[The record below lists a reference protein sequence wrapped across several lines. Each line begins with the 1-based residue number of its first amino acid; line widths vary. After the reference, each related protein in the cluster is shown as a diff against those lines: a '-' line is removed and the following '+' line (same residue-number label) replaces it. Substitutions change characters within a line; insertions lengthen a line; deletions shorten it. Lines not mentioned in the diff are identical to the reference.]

1 MAEYE
6 SDAGERAVDALM
18 AAITDEPLP
27 TGAETDGP
35 LMAEHRAALAD
46 VAVLR
51 EQLGIIGAALAEPG
65 GAERPAPAPAP
76 APVPAPRER
85 TGRPPGRPGRRSRR
99 PAARAVAFGTL
110 VAAAVAGAVVG
121 MGWLAASGGAGISA
135 DSKASGGKA
144 DDSSSRSEPG
154 YVACARLIVE
164 GKVAE
169 VEPVPGADQD
179 RIDLA
184 VDRYYKPAAGKDRIT
199 FVMDHD
205 VDPRLH
211 QGDHVLIGIPR
222 DSVVPDIWTTGE
234 KDIARER
241 AWIRKALPESRNLTC
256 E

>member
-1 MAEYE
+1 VAENE

-27 TGAETDGP
+27 AGAETDGA

-51 EQLGIIGAALAEPG
+51 EQLGIIGAALAEPEG
-65 GAERPAPAPAP
+65 AAERP
-76 APVPAPRER
+76 APVPAPREHA
-85 TGRPPGRPGRRSRR
+85 GRPPGRPGRRSRR

-121 MGWLAASGGAGISA
+121 MGWLAASGGDGVSA

-144 DDSSSRSEPG
+144 DASSRTAPG

-164 GKVAE
+164 GTVAD

-179 RIDLA
+179 RIALA
-184 VDRYYKPAAGKDRIT
+184 VDRYYKPAAGKDQVT

-222 DSVVPDIWTTGE
+222 DSAVPDIWTTGE
-234 KDIARER
+234 KDIAHER
-241 AWIRKALPESRNLTC
+241 AWIRKALPESRNLIC

>member
-27 TGAETDGP
+27 AGAETDGP
-35 LMAEHRAALAD
+35 LLAEHRAALAD

-76 APVPAPRER
+76 VPAPRER
-85 TGRPPGRPGRRSRR
+85 VGRPPGRPGGRSRR
-99 PAARAVAFGTL
+99 PAARTVAFGTL

-121 MGWLAASGGAGISA
+121 MGWLVAQGGAGVSA
-135 DSKASGGKA
+135 DSKASSGKA
-144 DDSSSRSEPG
+144 EGSSQTAPG

-164 GKVAE
+164 GTVAD
-169 VEPVPGADQD
+169 VEPVPGAAQD
-179 RIDLA
+179 RIALA

-205 VDPRLH
+205 IDPRLR

-222 DSVVPDIWTTGE
+222 HSASPDIWTTGE

>member
-1 MAEYE
+1 MAEYD

-27 TGAETDGP
+27 AGAETDSA

-51 EQLGIIGAALAEPG
+51 EQLGIIGAALAEPE
-65 GAERPAPAPAP
+65 GAERS
-76 APVPAPRER
+76 APVPAPREH

-121 MGWLAASGGAGISA
+121 MAWLGTQGGAGVSA

-144 DDSSSRSEPG
+144 EDSSRTEPG

-164 GKVAE
+164 GTVAD

-179 RIDLA
+179 RIALA
-184 VDRYYKPAAGKDRIT
+184 VDRYYKPAAGKDQVT

-222 DSVVPDIWTTGE
+222 NSASPDIWTTGE